1 LDEAVAY
8 VLNVEANKEF
18 EKLKSDS
25 TTTDGVG
32 SHKRPPLPK
41 DSAWSILTNPT
52 FESTDT

>member
-1 LDEAVAY
+1 MDEAVAY

-25 TTTDGVG
+25 TTTDDVG

-41 DSAWSILTNPT
+41 DSAWSILTNAT

>member
-25 TTTDGVG
+25 TTTDDVG
-32 SHKRPPLPK
+32 GHERPPLPK
-41 DSAWSILTNPT
+41 DSAWSILTNAT
-52 FESTDT
+52 FESTDM

>member
-1 LDEAVAY
+1 MDEAVAY

-25 TTTDGVG
+25 TTTDDVG
-32 SHKRPPLPK
+32 RHKRPPLPK